1 MFHRELLLYSHLK
14 SVKMLRRYL
23 IAISLVCMGL
33 VSCEEEI
40 SGGDQ
45 GNQPQEPAYKENLV
59 TSVRASFLQNTTKAE
74 MFDNASGQMK
84 YYWNN
89 YDAIDLITSS
99 STARYLYKGTDKVR
113 TAEFTGS
120 SIDVGSGVFAVY
132 GGKDAAFSEGG
143 ITFELPS
150 DYTYSKARMPLAPMC
165 AYGKDSSLDF
175 VDCCG
180 YVGIEVKGDAAVKF
194 LSITPVSSK
203 ESLSGTIRVG
213 LADDD
218 MTVENAPKFQGREVI
233 MKMSQPLLLTSA
245 AASKIVVPVLT
256 GTFSDGLKLTFTDD
270 QQNMTSFTV
279 DGAVEVEKG
288 KITWMDE
295 EYVVEADRS
304 DELEEDTTPDPVKTF
319 DYSVLRKMSHPRLL
333 MTDTHL
339 SQWKKKCAAS
349 GSYYG
354 KIHDYIISRANQ
366 YLISYA
372 APIRYEVSG
381 GRLLSVSRDAL
392 ARIWFCSYAWRMTGE
407 QKYLDYVDKTMIEA
421 CEFPDWHTDHF
432 LDTGEMA
439 LGVAIGYDWCYSG
452 LSDKVKSKAISCLR
466 DFAIKEAPGKSFQH
480 SKSNWNQVCYG
491 GLVAA
496 AIAIYDKEVTCAS
509 NIIEEAIAN
518 NTIAVQTMYS
528 PDGNYPEGYSYW
540 SYGTSYQVI
549 LLSAL
554 NEVFGSDGGIVNDV
568 PGFART
574 GDYILYMTGTAGECF
589 NYSDCKS
596 YEFPHYPMWWFAN
609 EFSRPELLANELKM
623 IDRYTSQSDEL
634 RLLPMIPCMTS
645 NLPVQ
650 ISGTYPTA
658 KLWYGGGSTPVILVH
673 TDWTLSTTDKYLGF
687 KGGNASYSHAH
698 MDAGSFVYDA
708 YGVRWSSDL
717 QRQEYSYLEPK
728 LQAEGSGLFTMTQQS
743 LRWDVYRLGP
753 LSHSTMTINDAKH
766 RVDGRGVI
774 DSVVDN
780 GSQLGGTMDLSA
792 VFSDQASSVKRT
804 IILEGED
811 LFITDVIEAK
821 SNLDAKIN
829 WRMLTQTT
837 VALED
842 GAIRLSKNGQTMH
855 LVATTDNP
863 SLSPAYFT
871 GPAEGEKSW
880 DQPNDG
886 FSVVGYT
893 VTVPQGTTVKL
904 KTKLSKT
911 K

>member
-1 MFHRELLLYSHLK
+1 M
-14 SVKMLRRYL
+14 V
-23 IAISLVCMGL
+23 
-33 VSCEEEI
+33 
-40 SGGDQ
+40 
-45 GNQPQEPAYKENLV
+45 ENIV
-59 TSVRASFLQNTTKAE
+59 TSINASFQHNTTKAQMNE
-74 MFDNASGQMK
+74 DAAGKMK

-89 YDAIDLITSS
+89 YDAIELITSS
-99 STARYLYKGTDKVR
+99 AEAKYLYKGTNLVR
-113 TAEFTGS
+113 QAEFTGS
-120 SIDVGSGVFAVY
+120 SIDIGGGVFAVY
-132 GGKDAAFSEGG
+132 GGQNIELSEGG
-143 ITFELPS
+143 VIFDMPS
-150 DYTYSKARMPLAPMC
+150 EVLYSTSRIILGPMC
-165 AYGKDSSLDF
+165 AYGKDSDLKF

-180 YVGIEVKGDAAVKF
+180 YIGVKVKGDAKLKS
-194 LSITPVSSK
+194 LSISPINAQ
-203 ESLSGTIRVG
+203 ESLLGTISAKVVNG
-213 LADDD
+213 ELEIA
-218 MTVENAPKFQGREVI
+218 NHPKSQGSGVA
-233 MKMSQPLLLTSA
+233 MNMSQSLLLSSTSA
-245 AASKIVVPVLT
+245 TQLVVPVIAASFDS
-256 GTFSDGLKLTFTDD
+256 GVKLTFADELK
-270 QQNMTSFTV
+270 NNTSFV
-279 DGAVEVEKG
+279 VEGPIEVKPG
-288 KITWMDE
+288 NITWVGG
-295 EYVVEADRS
+295 EYTLAVDMS
-304 DELEEDTTPDPVKTF
+304 SELEEDKTPDPVKTF
-319 DYSVLRKMSHPRLL
+319 DYSILRKAPHPRVL
-333 MTDTHL
+333 MTDEHL
-339 SQWKKKCAAS
+339 SQWREKCSVS
-349 GSYYG
+349 GSPYA
-354 KIHDYIISRANQ
+354 KIHNYILNKAKSFLSDTTPVKYVIT
-366 YLISYA
+366 
-372 APIRYEVSG
+372 SG
-381 GRLLSVSRDAL
+381 RMLSVSRNAL
-392 ARIWFCSYAWRMTGE
+392 GKIWFCAYAWRMTGE
-407 QKYLDYVDKTMIEA
+407 QKYLDYVENTMLA
-421 CEFPDWHTDHF
+421 VCEFPDWHPSHF

-439 LGVAIGYDWCYSG
+439 LGVAIGYDWCHSG

-480 SKSNWNQVCYG
+480 SKGNWNQVCYG

-574 GDYILYMTGTAGECF
+574 GDYILYMTGTVGECF

-645 NLPVQ
+645 NLPIQ
-650 ISGTYPTA
+650 LSSTYPTA
-658 KLWYGGGSTPVILVH
+658 KLWYGRGNTPVILVH
-673 TDWTLSTTDKYLGF
+673 TDWTLSTTDKYMGF

-842 GAIRLSKNGQTMH
+842 GAIRLSKNGQTMY

-863 SLSPAYFT
+863 SLSPAYFA

-893 VTVPQGTTVKL
+893 VTVPKGTTVKL